1 MMRCRVAVSALV
13 PAVALAGLVL
23 AQEPTVN
30 IARHVANGNVSADL
44 ELLKEEETVSV
55 ASRYEQ
61 PISQAPSNVYVIT
74 DEDIRHS
81 GATDIPTILRRVPG
95 LEVMQMNG
103 ADFNVSVRGNNQTGA
118 NKILVM
124 VDGRSIYNDVQGT
137 VNWKLLPV
145 TLPEIKRIEI
155 LKGPASAVWGFN
167 AFDGVINIIT
177 KSPEE
182 LRGTTLQVGGGNFG
196 TISTSAIHAGTIDK
210 FGYRLS
216 IGHNQ
221 NADWTNRNALGF
233 RDSLVNVLTT
243 YALSDNSQ
251 ITLAGG
257 VVDSNAF
264 NSILNQDVTSPLR
277 PTQAY
282 GSATYERPNFLIRA
296 FWNLYDSNSL
306 VRFNPALAPFLSYR
320 SRDGSQEGI
329 HVGNTY
335 NLDVQ
340 HAFELSSN
348 NRVTYGANYRYNTLS
363 SNSTSRYS
371 TENRFGV
378 FVQDEWNLARPLT
391 LIAGVRYDL
400 DSFIRPTASPRVA
413 LVYNISSEH
422 TLRISASVAYRP
434 PTLLEK
440 RSDVL
445 VLTNAP
451 LPPTTSSVLGGSNL
465 SPEQIISYE
474 AGYQGWYL
482 KHRVRLRADVFVN
495 HISDLI
501 SVTNQSNTL
510 ATYTN
515 DPGSSDIYGA
525 EAGIEWLATSWLS
538 GFANYSY
545 QDIRQDS
552 SGRTR
557 RGGPHNK
564 FNLGIR
570 GEWDNGLSAEAIY
583 HYYGSAM
590 YPPGA
595 SFTTI
600 AQAGLATLPDPLVG
614 SYNRLNMRAA
624 YRFWTQKAAA
634 GYQREAEMAASV
646 FNALDDKARE
656 YPLGEEIG
664 RRIMGWLT
672 LRF

>member
-1 MMRCRVAVSALV
+1 MLCKLLICAFLVAVGFPGPTLAL
-13 PAVALAGLVL
+13 
-23 AQEPTVN
+23 EPSVEV
-30 IARHVANGNVSADL
+30 ARHPPEGNASADL

-145 TLPEIKRIEI
+145 TLPEIKRIEV

-182 LRGTTLQVGGGNFG
+182 MRGTTLQVGGGNFG
-196 TISTSAIHAGTIDK
+196 TLTTSAVQAGTIDK

-243 YALSDNSQ
+243 YALSGNAKLS
-251 ITLAGG
+251 LAGG

-264 NSILNQDVTSPLR
+264 NSILNQDVTNPSR

-282 GSATYERPNFLIRA
+282 GSATYERPNFFIRA

-306 VRFNPALAPFLSYR
+306 VRFNPALAPFLSYQP
-320 SRDGSQEGI
+320 RDGAQEGFHI
-329 HVGNTY
+329 GNTY
-335 NLDVQ
+335 NLDIQ
-340 HAFELSSN
+340 HAFELSPSN
-348 NRVTYGANYRYNTLS
+348 RLTYGANYRYNTLS
-363 SNSTSRYS
+363 SNSTSEYS
-371 TENRFGV
+371 TEHRFGL
-378 FVQDEWNLARPLT
+378 FLQDEWNLARSLT
-391 LIAGVRYDL
+391 MIAGVRYDL
-400 DSFIRPTASPRVA
+400 DSFIHPTVSPRIA
-413 LVYNISSEH
+413 LVYNISPEH

-434 PTLLEK
+434 PTLLER

-445 VLTNAP
+445 VLSNAP
-451 LPPTTSSVLGGSNL
+451 LPPTTTSILGGPNL

-482 KHRVRLRADVFVN
+482 KHRLRLRTDVFLN
-495 HISDLI
+495 HVSDLI
-501 SVTNQSNTL
+501 SVTNQSDTL
-510 ATYTN
+510 AIYTN
-515 DPGSSDIYGA
+515 DHGSADIYGA

-564 FNLGIR
+564 FNLGMR
-570 GEWDNGLSAEAIY
+570 GEWDNGVSAEAVY

-590 YPPGA
+590 YPPGP
-595 SFTTI
+595 SFSTLS
-600 AQAGLATLPDPLVG
+600 QAGLATLPDPFVG

-634 GYQREAEMAASV
+634 GYQREAEVAATV
-646 FNALDDKARE
+646 FNALDDKAKE
-656 YPLGEEIG
+656 YPLGQEIG